1 MSAELIHA
9 LEQLEKERGIHKDI
23 LIEAIEQALISA
35 YKKNF
40 GSSQNVEV
48 NIEHSTGDIRVYAL
62 KTIVDEV
69 MDPAEEMSLEQ
80 AKRFGADFEIGD
92 MVEVEVTPRK
102 FGRIAAQ
109 TAKQVVMQRI
119 REAEREIVFGEF
131 ASHEEDILTGVV
143 SRFDRKNIIID
154 LGRVE
159 AVLPPGEQTP
169 GERYNIHDRI
179 KVYIVNV
186 KKTNRSPQIY
196 VSRTHPG
203 LVKRLLELEVP
214 EISDGTVEIKTIA
227 REAGSRTKLA
237 IHSRNENV
245 DPVGACVGQ
254 KGSRIRAIVDELR
267 GEMIDVIKWSPIAE
281 DYIASALSPA
291 KVVQVSL
298 QEDNRIARV
307 VVPDYQL
314 SLAIGKE
321 GQNARLAAKLT
332 GWKIDIKSESQMR
345 QLLEMQLFSGSTA
358 MYGQDGEELF
368 GDEDNLFG
376 EPGTIDSP
384 EYEEDE
390 LRNPGSVANEEEETD
405 ALTTEGDGEEETD
418 ALTPEGDG
426 QEKIAALT
434 TEGDGE
440 AESNPVTAIVEE
452 TPNPSEEKA

>member
-40 GSSQNVEV
+40 GTNQNVEV
-48 NIEHSTGDIRVYAL
+48 TIEQTTGDIRVFAL

-69 MDPAEEMSLEQ
+69 MDPAEEMSLDQ

-119 REAEREIVFGEF
+119 REAERDIVFGEF
-131 ASHEEDILTGVV
+131 ASKEEDILTGVV
-143 SRFDRKNIIID
+143 SRYDRKNVVID

-169 GERYNIHDRI
+169 GERYSVHDRV
-179 KVYIVNV
+179 KVYVINV

-227 REAGSRTKLA
+227 REAGSRTKIA

-267 GEMIDVIKWSPIAE
+267 GEMIDVIKWSADE
-281 DYIASALSPA
+281 EEYIASALSPA
-291 KVVQVSL
+291 RVIQVDL
-298 QEDNRIARV
+298 DEDVRIARV
-307 VVPDYQL
+307 IVPDFQL

-332 GWKIDIKSESQMR
+332 GWKIDIKSETQMR
-345 QLLEMQLFSGSTA
+345 QILEMELFSGDGYREEEDSY
-358 MYGQDGEELF
+358 YGEAGA
-368 GDEDNLFG
+368 LFG
-376 EPGTIDSP
+376 EPETIGEPEWSDEESP
-384 EYEEDE
+384 VAPEAEAEDGME
-390 LRNPGSVANEEEETD
+390 TEEESTSSADSSEFEDTD
-405 ALTTEGDGEEETD
+405 EV
-418 ALTPEGDG
+418 
-426 QEKIAALT
+426 
-434 TEGDGE
+434 
-440 AESNPVTAIVEE
+440 ESTVVEE
-452 TPNPSEEKA
+452 TAMNENSADAAPMDAESTEALE

>member
-40 GSSQNVEV
+40 GTNQNVEV
-48 NIEHSTGDIRVYAL
+48 NIERSTGEIRVYAL

-131 ASHEEDILTGVV
+131 ASREEDILTGVV
-143 SRFDRKNIIID
+143 SRFERKNVVID
-154 LGRVE
+154 FGRVE
-159 AVLPPGEQTP
+159 AILPPGEQTP
-169 GERYNIHDRI
+169 GERYNIHDRV
-179 KVYIVNV
+179 KVYVINV
-186 KKTNRSPQIY
+186 KKGSRSPQIY

-203 LVKRLLELEVP
+203 MVKRLLELEVP

-227 REAGSRTKLA
+227 REAGSRTKIA

-267 GEMIDVIKWSPIAE
+267 GEMIDVIKWSPIQE

-291 KVVQVSL
+291 KVLQVTL
-298 QEDNRIARV
+298 DEDTRIARV
-307 VVPDYQL
+307 VVPDFQL

-345 QLLEMQLFSGSTA
+345 QILEMQLFSGGSGI
-358 MYGQDGEELF
+358 YGDDSDTLY
-368 GDEDNLFG
+368 DPVDNLFG
-376 EPGTIDSP
+376 EPETLGMP
-384 EYEEDE
+384 EDGEDAQEGAEPEDGDVIEEM
-390 LRNPGSVANEEEETD
+390 S
-405 ALTTEGDGEEETD
+405 TEVGDGEDES
-418 ALTPEGDG
+418 APEDG
-426 QEKIAALT
+426 
-434 TEGDGE
+434 
-440 AESNPVTAIVEE
+440 AEDVSGKE
-452 TPNPSEEKA
+452 

>member
-40 GSSQNVEV
+40 GTNQNVEV
-48 NIEHSTGDIRVYAL
+48 NIERSTGEIRVYAL

-69 MDPAEEMSLEQ
+69 MDPAEEMSLDQ

-131 ASHEEDILTGVV
+131 ASREEDILTGVV
-143 SRFDRKNIIID
+143 SRFERKNVVID
-154 LGRVE
+154 FGRVE
-159 AVLPPGEQTP
+159 AILPPGEQTP
-169 GERYNIHDRI
+169 GERYNIHDRV
-179 KVYIVNV
+179 KVYVINV
-186 KKTNRSPQIY
+186 KKGSRSPQIY

-203 LVKRLLELEVP
+203 MVKRLLELEVP

-227 REAGSRTKLA
+227 REAGSRTKIA

-267 GEMIDVIKWSPIAE
+267 GEMIDVIKWSPIQE

-291 KVVQVSL
+291 KVLQVTL
-298 QEDNRIARV
+298 DEDTRIARV
-307 VVPDYQL
+307 VVPDFQL

-345 QLLEMQLFSGSTA
+345 QILEMQLFNGGSGI
-358 MYGQDGEELF
+358 YGDDSDTLY
-368 GDEDNLFG
+368 DPVDNLFG
-376 EPGTIDSP
+376 EPETLGIPEDGDDAQEGTEP
-384 EYEEDE
+384 EDGDVIEEMSAED
-390 LRNPGSVANEEEETD
+390 
-405 ALTTEGDGEEETD
+405 GDGEDESAPEDGAEEVSGK
-418 ALTPEGDG
+418 E
-426 QEKIAALT
+426 
-434 TEGDGE
+434 
-440 AESNPVTAIVEE
+440 
-452 TPNPSEEKA
+452 

>member
-9 LEQLEKERGIHKDI
+9 LEQLEKERGISKDI
-23 LIEAIEQALISA
+23 LIDAIEQALISA

-40 GSSQNVEV
+40 GTNQNVEV
-48 NIEHSTGDIRVYAL
+48 TIEQSTGEIRVYAL

-69 MDPAEEMSLEQ
+69 MDPAEEMSIDQ
-80 AKRFGADFEIGD
+80 AKRFGADFEVGD

-131 ASHEEDILTGVV
+131 ASREEDILTGVV
-143 SRFDRKNIIID
+143 SRFERRNVVID

-159 AVLPPGEQTP
+159 AILPPGEQTP
-169 GERYNIHDRI
+169 GERYNIHDRL
-179 KVYIVNV
+179 KVYVINV
-186 KKTNRSPQIY
+186 KKGNRSPQIY

-214 EISDGTVEIKTIA
+214 EINDGTVEIKTIA
-227 REAGSRTKLA
+227 REAGSRTKIA
-237 IHSRNENV
+237 ISSRNENV

-267 GEMIDVIKWSPIAE
+267 GEMIDVIKWSPIEE

-291 KVVQVSL
+291 KVLQVGL
-298 QEDNRIARV
+298 DEDTRIARV
-307 VVPDYQL
+307 VVPDFQL

-332 GWKIDIKSESQMR
+332 GWKIDIKSETQMR
-345 QLLEMQLFSGSTA
+345 QLLEMQLFSGGGDL
-358 MYGQDGEELF
+358 YGDGEDELYD
-368 GDEDNLFG
+368 GTGGLFG
-376 EPGTIDSP
+376 EVETLGAP
-384 EYEEDE
+384 DE
-390 LRNPGSVANEEEETD
+390 AE
-405 ALTTEGDGEEETD
+405 DGEYLDEQTEAGEDTEVSTEADEDVQEDAEADEEPDVAIEAGED
-418 ALTPEGDG
+418 AEADEEPAVT
-426 QEKIAALT
+426 A
-434 TEGDGE
+434 E
-440 AESNPVTAIVEE
+440 AEAGDDTGRREDAD
-452 TPNPSEEKA
+452 A

>member
-9 LEQLEKERGIHKDI
+9 LEQLEKEKGIHKDI

-40 GSSQNVEV
+40 GTNQNVEV
-48 NIEHSTGDIRVYAL
+48 TIEQSTGEIRVYAL

-69 MDPAEEMSLEQ
+69 VDPAEEMSIEQ
-80 AKRFGADFEIGD
+80 AKRFGADFEVGD

-131 ASHEEDILTGVV
+131 ASREEDILTGVV
-143 SRFDRKNIIID
+143 SRFERKNVVID

-159 AVLPPGEQTP
+159 AILPPGEQTP
-169 GERYNIHDRI
+169 GERYNIHDRV
-179 KVYIVNV
+179 KVYVINV
-186 KKTNRSPQIY
+186 KKGNRSPQIY

-214 EISDGTVEIKTIA
+214 EINDGTVEIKTIA
-227 REAGSRTKLA
+227 REAGSRTKIA
-237 IHSRNENV
+237 INSRNENV

-267 GEMIDVIKWSPIAE
+267 GEMIDVIKWSGIQE

-291 KVVQVSL
+291 KVLQVSL
-298 QEDNRIARV
+298 DEDTRIARV
-307 VVPDYQL
+307 VVPDFQL

-345 QLLEMQLFSGSTA
+345 QLLEMQLFSGGDGL
-358 MYGQDGEELF
+358 YGD
-368 GDEDNLFG
+368 DEDEDYDGVETLFG
-376 EPGTIDSP
+376 EPETLGEP
-384 EYEEDE
+384 DE
-390 LRNPGSVANEEEETD
+390 AFH
-405 ALTTEGDGEEETD
+405 
-418 ALTPEGDG
+418 
-426 QEKIAALT
+426 
-434 TEGDGE
+434 DGE
-440 AESNPVTAIVEE
+440 AATNESDDGGEE
-452 TPNPSEEKA
+452 TLAADDGGEETTETDNGVEADEPLEDEPLEER

>member
-23 LIEAIEQALISA
+23 LIDAIEQALISA

-40 GSSQNVEV
+40 GTNQNVEV
-48 NIEHSTGDIRVYAL
+48 NIERSTGEIRVYAL

-131 ASHEEDILTGVV
+131 ASREEDILTGVV
-143 SRFDRKNIIID
+143 SRFDRKNVVID

-169 GERYNIHDRI
+169 GERYNIHERV
-179 KVYIVNV
+179 KVYVINV

-203 LVKRLLELEVP
+203 LVKRLLEMEVP

-227 REAGSRTKLA
+227 REAGSRTKIA

-267 GEMIDVIKWSPIAE
+267 GEMIDVIKWSPIQE

-291 KVVQVSL
+291 KVIQVSL
-298 QEDNRIARV
+298 DEDTRIARV
-307 VVPDYQL
+307 VVPDFQL

-332 GWKIDIKSESQMR
+332 GWNIDIKSESQMR
-345 QLLEMQLFSGSTA
+345 QILEMQLFGGGGSSFA
-358 MYGQDGEELF
+358 AAAGNLFDGA
-368 GDEDNLFG
+368 DSLFG
-376 EPGTIDSP
+376 EPETIGGP
-384 EYEEDE
+384 EEDVSDDME
-390 LRNPGSVANEEEETD
+390 PETD
-405 ALTTEGDGEEETD
+405 TTGDAPDTD
-418 ALTPEGDG
+418 
-426 QEKIAALT
+426 
-434 TEGDGE
+434 
-440 AESNPVTAIVEE
+440 N
-452 TPNPSEEKA
+452 